1 MHKELFYPLP
11 CVWNVQLN
19 DAADLSVCSH
29 SRSANGKRS
38 DEQPNAKLLHMN
50 REDKL
55 EYNDDERLMI
65 ADVPETENVVEDRL
79 LWYLFERKQITL
91 LNGYNF
97 VDLTTQIS
105 HEALEKIYQQINSN
119 VKLPTSL
126 LYCTEDTEIRGLCG
140 KKLSVLQGTRT
151 HAYFVDLSN
160 NQMMPNKLGI
170 SLAVHSKIDGIPR
183 LETLSMLWSGP
194 MSVAICASDR
204 EAFRLPLLLRSSL
217 ALSERKNIFY
227 HVVYTNKGAC
237 ATSFAYNAAVAFSL
251 TSHVLILRDEDRET
265 EQQLLTATLKDMQH
279 DKMREVINA
288 KSTAFIVFEQTKEV
302 NMSARGELHIRSCQS
317 RDKSCQLKQL
327 KRASAVLLPVEISL
341 VPPDASADSFFDFLL
356 WNLLN
361 AVSDTYAIV
370 PMPLN
375 LSANVRERV

>member
-1 MHKELFYPLP
+1 
-11 CVWNVQLN
+11 
-19 DAADLSVCSH
+19 
-29 SRSANGKRS
+29 
-38 DEQPNAKLLHMN
+38 
-50 REDKL
+50 
-55 EYNDDERLMI
+55 
-65 ADVPETENVVEDRL
+65 
-79 LWYLFERKQITL
+79 
-91 LNGYNF
+91 
-97 VDLTTQIS
+97 
-105 HEALEKIYQQINSN
+105 
-119 VKLPTSL
+119 
-126 LYCTEDTEIRGLCG
+126 
-140 KKLSVLQGTRT
+140 
-151 HAYFVDLSN
+151 
-160 NQMMPNKLGI
+160 
-170 SLAVHSKIDGIPR
+170 
-183 LETLSMLWSGP
+183 

-237 ATSFAYNAAVAFSL
+237 ATSFAYNAAVAFSR

-265 EQQLLTATLKDMQH
+265 DQQLLTATLQ
-279 DKMREVINA
+279 
-288 KSTAFIVFEQTKEV
+288 F
-302 NMSARGELHIRSCQS
+302 
-317 RDKSCQLKQL
+317 LKQL